1 MPLKFPNDL
10 PSKYHCSIQF
20 YDYRRPDPFSS
31 LMTLQQTIG
40 PGRDGIVLP
49 LPAQL
54 IDSQKLN
61 WAQTTSPIGEAV
73 TDAFQGDL
81 AGAAQAG
88 GAAILNGMG
97 QLAQGAAMGSDF
109 ATMAAGLIGGSISDS
124 VKVALQKA
132 GLALNPVLTQQ
143 FNHPEFKSHQFSWK
157 FAPDSIDE
165 SGTLEA
171 IIDAIKYNSLPDV
184 SAGGMFFNYPS
195 IALIKMHTG
204 TKELYKFKPSVIND
218 ITVNYA
224 PTNTPAFHVGTA
236 APSLVQV
243 TISFIEIVLNTRK
256 NTALDNRNP
265 FDISF
270 GNNIDQY
277 VNQAVTTVG
286 NMIRGGRNG

>member
-1 MPLKFPNDL
+1 MALKFPNDL

-61 WAQTTSPIGEAV
+61 WAQTTAPVGEAV
-73 TDAFQGDL
+73 TDALQGDFGGAFQ
-81 AGAAQAG
+81 AGAATLLSGAG
-88 GAAILNGMG
+88 
-97 QLAQGAAMGSDF
+97 
-109 ATMAAGLIGGSISDS
+109 TMAAASVGSDLSGMIAGAIGGAISDS

-157 FAPDSIDE
+157 FSPDSIDE
-165 SGTLEA
+165 SGTLES
-171 IIDAIKYNSLPDV
+171 IIEAIKYNSLPDV

-204 TKELYKFKPSVIND
+204 PKELYKFKPAVIND

-224 PTNTPAFHVGTA
+224 PTNTPAFHAGTS
-236 APSLVQV
+236 APALVQV

-256 NTALDNRNP
+256 NTARDNRNP

-270 GNNIDQY
+270 GNNVDQY